1 MSTTVDL
8 ATILPLLSIFSSLG
22 MSFVF
27 KDYIADLIAAAV
39 IKKTKDIKIGNRIK
53 ITGGGS
59 TTKGD
64 IMDIGILRTTVMEV
78 GDGERLP
85 SVRTG
90 RLIKVPNY
98 MLISNPVMIY
108 GDTII
113 DEVVSYIPRPYP
125 DSNLLVES
133 MKNAII
139 NNGHG
144 LIEVGLYQKD
154 DRLVIHGVFE
164 VKTSEMADE
173 RSKILKDFLVK
184 SKQIGGEAVPASK
197 GTEPPKPATVQ
208 PQEILVEPKVAIPLQ
223 NIEKRVDAD

>member
-1 MSTTVDL
+1 MPEEIFTY
-8 ATILPLLSIFSSLG
+8 LPLLGVLFSSMG

-27 KDYIADLIAAAV
+27 KDYIADLLANFV
-39 IKKTKDIKIGNRIK
+39 MRKTKDIRVGSRIK
-53 ITGGGS
+53 ITAAGI

-64 IMDIGILRTTVMEV
+64 IMHMGLLRTTLMEV

-90 RLIKVPNY
+90 RLIKVPNF
-98 MLISNPVMIY
+98 MLINNPVMVY

-125 DSNLLVES
+125 DSLLLMES
-133 MKNAII
+133 MKDAII
-139 NNGHG
+139 SNGHG
-144 LIEVGLYQKD
+144 LIDVGLYQKD

-173 RSKILKDFLVK
+173 RSKILRDFLIK
-184 SKQIGGEAVPASK
+184 SRQITA
-197 GTEPPKPATVQ
+197 GTVSLIQDGAPRPKPEQKA
-208 PQEILVEPKVAIPLQ
+208 EEEKVAIPLP
-223 NIEKRVDAD
+223 NAEVNDG

>member
-1 MSTTVDL
+1 MEAGDL
-8 ATILPLLSIFSSLG
+8 FAILPLLSIFSSLG

-27 KDYIADLIAAAV
+27 KDYIADLIATIV
-39 IKKTKDIKIGNRIK
+39 IRKTKDIKVGKRIK
-53 ITGGGS
+53 VSNGGAV
-59 TTKGD
+59 TKGD
-64 IMDIGILRTTVMEV
+64 IMEIGMLRTTVMEV

-125 DSNLLVES
+125 ESQLLEES
-133 MKNAII
+133 MKQAII

-164 VKTSEMADE
+164 VKTSEMGDE
-173 RSKILKDFLVK
+173 RSKILKEFLVR
-184 SKQIGGEAVPASK
+184 SRQIGGESGSAGKDSQAQ
-197 GTEPPKPATVQ
+197 KPAGSQ
-208 PQEILVEPKVAIPLQ
+208 QQELLIEPKVAIPLQ
-223 NIEKRVDAD
+223 NMEKQD

>member
-1 MSTTVDL
+1 MSIEDL
-8 ATILPLLSIFSSLG
+8 VTMLPLLSIFSSLG
-22 MSFVF
+22 MSLVF
-27 KDYIADLIAAAV
+27 KDYIADLIATIV
-39 IKKTKDIKIGNRIK
+39 IRKTKDIKVGNRIK
-53 ITGGGS
+53 VSNGG
-59 TTKGD
+59 TITKGD
-64 IMDIGILRTTVMEV
+64 VMEIGLLRTTVMEV

-125 DSNLLVES
+125 DSQMLEES
-133 MKNAII
+133 MKQAIV

-144 LIEVGLYQKD
+144 LIEVGLYQKE

-164 VKTSEMADE
+164 VKTSEMCDE
-173 RSKILKDFLVK
+173 RSKILKEFLVR
-184 SKQIGGEAVPASK
+184 SRQIGTELSPAGKDSQAQKPSSQQQHEPLIESK
-197 GTEPPKPATVQ
+197 VT
-208 PQEILVEPKVAIPLQ
+208 LPLQ
-223 NIEKRVDAD
+223 NIEKQD

>member
-1 MSTTVDL
+1 MEVGDL
-8 ATILPLLSIFSSLG
+8 VTILPLLSIFSSLG

-27 KDYIADLIAAAV
+27 KDYIADLIATIV
-39 IKKTKDIKIGNRIK
+39 IRKTKDIRVGNRIK
-53 ITGGGS
+53 VNSGGAV
-59 TTKGD
+59 TKGD
-64 IMDIGILRTTVMEV
+64 IMEIGILRTTVMEV

-125 DSNLLVES
+125 DSQLLEES
-133 MKNAII
+133 MRQAII

-144 LIEVGLYQKD
+144 LIEVGMYQKD

-164 VKTSEMADE
+164 VKTSEMGDE
-173 RSKILKDFLVK
+173 RSKILKEFLVR
-184 SKQIGGEAVPASK
+184 SRQIGAESSPAVKDSQAKNPAGS
-197 GTEPPKPATVQ
+197 Q
-208 PQEILVEPKVAIPLQ
+208 QHDLLVEPKVAIPLQ
-223 NIEKRVDAD
+223 NMEKQD

>member
-1 MSTTVDL
+1 MEVVDL

-27 KDYIADLIAAAV
+27 KDYIADLIATIV
-39 IKKTKDIKIGNRIK
+39 IRKTKDIKVGNRIK
-53 ITGGGS
+53 ISSGGAI
-59 TTKGD
+59 TKGD
-64 IMDIGILRTTVMEV
+64 IMEIGILRTTVMEV

-90 RLIKVPNY
+90 RLIKIPNY

-113 DEVVSYIPRPYP
+113 DEVVSYISRPYP
-125 DSNLLVES
+125 DSQLLEES
-133 MKNAII
+133 MRQAII

-144 LIEVGLYQKD
+144 LIEVGMYQKD

-164 VKTSEMADE
+164 VKTSEMGDE
-173 RSKILKDFLVK
+173 RSKILKEFLVR
-184 SKQIGGEAVPASK
+184 SRQIGTNSYAGKDSQ
-197 GTEPPKPATVQ
+197 TQQKPAGSQ
-208 PQEILVEPKVAIPLQ
+208 QQELLVEPKVTIPLQ
-223 NIEKRVDAD
+223 NMEKQD

>member
-1 MSTTVDL
+1 MPEELYTY
-8 ATILPLLSIFSSLG
+8 LPLMSALFSSAG
-22 MSFVF
+22 ISFVF
-27 KDYIADLIAAAV
+27 KDYIADLVATLV
-39 IKKTKDIKIGNRIK
+39 IKKTKDIKVGNRIK
-53 ITGGGS
+53 ISSGGS

-64 IMDIGILRTTVMEV
+64 IMEIGILRTTVMEV

-98 MLISNPVMIY
+98 MLINNPVMIY

-113 DEVVSYIPRPYP
+113 DEVIAYVPRPYP
-125 DSNLLVES
+125 NSQLLEDS
-133 MKNAII
+133 MRQAII

-144 LIEVGLYQKD
+144 LIEVGLYQKE

-173 RSKILKDFLVK
+173 RSKILKEFLIR
-184 SKQIGGEAVPASK
+184 SKQIGVEVAS
-197 GTEPPKPATVQ
+197 TEEKESVSS
-208 PQEILVEPKVAIPLQ
+208 PQQEVLIEPKVVLPFQ
-223 NIEKRVDAD
+223 NIDND

>member
-1 MSTTVDL
+1 MEAGDL
-8 ATILPLLSIFSSLG
+8 ITILPLLSVFSSLG

-27 KDYIADLIAAAV
+27 KDYIADLLATVV
-39 IKKTKDIKIGNRIK
+39 IRKTKDIKVGNRIK
-53 ITGGGS
+53 ITSGGAV
-59 TTKGD
+59 TKGD
-64 IMDIGILRTTVMEV
+64 IMEIGMLRTTVMEV

-113 DEVVSYIPRPYP
+113 DEVISYIPRPYP
-125 DSNLLVES
+125 DSQLLEEG
-133 MKNAII
+133 MRQAII

-164 VKTSEMADE
+164 VKTSEMGDE
-173 RSKILKDFLVK
+173 RSKILKEFLVR
-184 SKQIGGEAVPASK
+184 SRQIGGDPAGAGSRPS
-197 GTEPPKPATVQ
+197 EIPAEQ
-208 PQEILVEPKVAIPLQ
+208 KVAIPLQ
-223 NIEKRVDAD
+223 NAESQD

>member
-1 MSTTVDL
+1 MGIEDL
-8 ATILPLLSIFSSLG
+8 VEILPLLSVFSSLG

-27 KDYIADLIAAAV
+27 KDYIADLIATIV
-39 IKKTKDIKIGNRIK
+39 IRKTKDIKVGNRIK
-53 ITGGGS
+53 VSNGVTM
-59 TTKGD
+59 TKGD
-64 IMDIGILRTTVMEV
+64 IMEIGLLRTTVMEV

-125 DSNLLVES
+125 DSNLLEES
-133 MKNAII
+133 MRQAIV

-144 LIEVGLYQKD
+144 LIEVGLYQKE

-164 VKTSEMADE
+164 VKTSEMGDE
-173 RSKILKDFLVK
+173 RSKILKEFLVR
-184 SKQIGGEAVPASK
+184 SQQIGTDTDSHKGLQKPSSSQHEAVTESK
-197 GTEPPKPATVQ
+197 
-208 PQEILVEPKVAIPLQ
+208 ISIPLQ
-223 NIEKRVDAD
+223 NIENQD

>member
-1 MSTTVDL
+1 MEAGDL
-8 ATILPLLSIFSSLG
+8 ITILPLLSIFSSLG

-27 KDYIADLIAAAV
+27 KDYVADLIATVV

-53 ITGGGS
+53 ISSGGAV
-59 TTKGD
+59 TKGD
-64 IMDIGILRTTVMEV
+64 IMDIGLLRTTVMEV

-98 MLISNPVMIY
+98 MLINNPVMIY

-113 DEVVSYIPRPYP
+113 DEVVSYVPRPYP
-125 DSNLLVES
+125 DTQLLIES
-133 MKNAII
+133 MRHAII

-144 LIEVGLYQKD
+144 LIEVGLYQKE

-164 VKTSEMADE
+164 VKTSEMGDE
-173 RSKILKDFLVK
+173 RSKILKEFLTR
-184 SKQIGGEAVPASK
+184 SRQIAGEGSQAAS
-197 GTEPPKPATVQ
+197 GSQEQKPTGAQQ
-208 PQEILVEPKVAIPLQ
+208 PELLVEPKVTIPLQ
-223 NIEKRVDAD
+223 NIEKQD